1 MRALLPGAR
10 INLGD
15 DRRPH
20 LAVEAMLRMSTAAR
34 PTPGSQLVAAR
45 APAHRSRLQRATHR
59 PKAAYPLG
67 PLGEPSPLG
76 RAPKRGG
83 GGARSLPSVAH
94 AAAFD
99 APPRHRRHL
108 SDGLLG
114 LLDVG
119 RRLLTLTLIP
129 TLTPSLPL
137 PLTPTLTLI
146 LILTPTL
153 TRWAA
158 VFGCGVKVG

>member
-45 APAHRSRLQRATHR
+45 APAHRSRLQRSTHR
-59 PKAAYPLG
+59 PKAASPLG

-76 RAPKRGG
+76 LVPKRGG
-83 GGARSLPSVAH
+83 GGARVP
-94 AAAFD
+94 
-99 APPRHRRHL
+99 
-108 SDGLLG
+108 
-114 LLDVG
+114 
-119 RRLLTLTLIP
+119 
-129 TLTPSLPL
+129 
-137 PLTPTLTLI
+137 
-146 LILTPTL
+146 
-153 TRWAA
+153 
-158 VFGCGVKVG
+158 